1 MRDLITDMIGAV
13 CLFVIPFGGLFIG
26 YIMGV

>member
-13 CLFVIPFGGLFIG
+13 CLFVIPFGGIFIG